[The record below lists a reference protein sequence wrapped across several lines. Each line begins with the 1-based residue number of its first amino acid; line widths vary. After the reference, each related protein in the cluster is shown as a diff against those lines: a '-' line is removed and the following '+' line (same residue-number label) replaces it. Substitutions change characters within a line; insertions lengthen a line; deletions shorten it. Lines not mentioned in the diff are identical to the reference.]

1 MKAIFQREVK
11 SYFDGVLGYIFAAF
25 LLLFAGIYTMV
36 INLNASYSNF
46 EYVLGNM
53 TFIFL
58 IITPILSMRVIA
70 EEKRQKTDQ
79 LLYSLPIS
87 MTKIVLGKYL
97 AMLFVLAVPTVIIG
111 FYPLI
116 LSLYGSVHF
125 LASYGTLLAFF
136 LLGAALLAIGL
147 FISSITEN
155 QAFAAALCFLVL
167 LLNYFLNDLVSYIPA
182 TVGASFAAATAAVL
196 LLAVIVW
203 YLTKSSLSAVILTV
217 IGESALILTRMIS
230 SASLA
235 NLLPN
240 LLGNLSLFK
249 RFYVFPNGVFDL
261 TALVYFLMVIL
272 VFVFFTVQSMEK
284 RRWS

>member
-1 MKAIFQREVK
+1 MKAVFQREVK
-11 SYFDGVLGYIFAAF
+11 SYYDGVLGYIFTAF

-36 INLNASYSNF
+36 INLNASYANF

-58 IITPILSMRVIA
+58 VITPILSMRVIA

-79 LLYSLPIS
+79 LLYSLPVS
-87 MTKIVLGKYL
+87 MTKIVLAKYL

-116 LSLYGSVHF
+116 LSLYGSVNL

-147 FISSITEN
+147 FISSLTEN

-167 LLNYFLNDLVSYIPA
+167 LLNYFLADLVAYLPA
-182 TVGASFAAATAAVL
+182 TAGASFAAATAAVL
-196 LLAVIVW
+196 LLATIVR
-203 YLTKSSLSAVILTV
+203 YLTKSSLSAVLLAIL
-217 IGESALILTRMIS
+217 GEGALLLMKQFSA
-230 SASLA
+230 ASME
-235 NLLPN
+235 NLLPTVF
-240 LLGNLSLFK
+240 GNLSLFQ
-249 RFYVFPNGVFDL
+249 RFYVFPNGLFDL
-261 TALVYFLMVIL
+261 TALVYFLMVVL

>member
-1 MKAIFQREVK
+1 MKAVFQREVK
-11 SYFDGVLGYIFAAF
+11 SYYDGVLGYIFTAF

-36 INLNASYSNF
+36 INLNASYTNF

-58 IITPILSMRVIA
+58 VITPILSMRVIA

-87 MTKIVLGKYL
+87 MTKIVLAKYL

-116 LSLYGSVHF
+116 LSLYGSVHL

-147 FISSITEN
+147 FISSLTEN
-155 QAFAAALCFLVL
+155 QAFAAVLCFLVL
-167 LLNYFLNDLVSYIPA
+167 LLNYFLADLVSYLPV

-203 YLTKSSLSAVILTV
+203 YLTKSSLSAVLLTV
-217 IGESALILTRMIS
+217 LGEGALLLTKIFS
-230 SASLA
+230 SASLE
-235 NLLPN
+235 NLLPT
-240 LLGNLSLFK
+240 LLGSLSLFK
-249 RFYVFPNGVFDL
+249 RFYVFPNGVFNL
-261 TALVYFLMVIL
+261 TALVYFLMVML
-272 VFVFFTVQSMEK
+272 VFVFLTIQAMEK

>member
-70 EEKRQKTDQ
+70 EEKRQKTDL

-147 FISSITEN
+147 FVSSITEN
-155 QAFAAALCFLVL
+155 QAFAAALCFLIL

-217 IGESALILTRMIS
+217 IGEGALILTRMIS

>member
-147 FISSITEN
+147 FVSSITEN
-155 QAFAAALCFLVL
+155 QAFAAALCFLIL

-196 LLAVIVW
+196 LIAVIVW

-217 IGESALILTRMIS
+217 IGEGALILTRMIS

>member
-1 MKAIFQREVK
+1 MKAVFQREVK
-11 SYFDGVLGYIFAAF
+11 SYYDGVLGYIFTAF

-36 INLNASYSNF
+36 INLNASYTNF

-58 IITPILSMRVIA
+58 VITPILSMRVIA

-87 MTKIVLGKYL
+87 MTKIVLAKYL

-116 LSLYGSVHF
+116 LSLYGSVHL

-147 FISSITEN
+147 FISSLTEN
-155 QAFAAALCFLVL
+155 QAFAAVLCFLVL
-167 LLNYFLNDLVSYIPA
+167 LLNYFLADLVSYLPV

-203 YLTKSSLSAVILTV
+203 YLTKSSLSAVLLTV
-217 IGESALILTRMIS
+217 LGEGALLLTKIFS
-230 SASLA
+230 SASLE
-235 NLLPN
+235 NLLPT
-240 LLGNLSLFK
+240 LLGSLSLFK

-261 TALVYFLMVIL
+261 TALVYFLMVML
-272 VFVFFTVQSMEK
+272 VFVFLTIQAMEK

>member
-11 SYFDGVLGYIFAAF
+11 SYFDGVLGYIFSAF

-147 FISSITEN
+147 FVSSITEN
-155 QAFAAALCFLVL
+155 QAFAAALCFLIL

-196 LLAVIVW
+196 LIAVIVW

-217 IGESALILTRMIS
+217 IGEGALILTRMIS